1 MKPTQQV
8 INNGTVAND
17 GTGDTLRDAT
27 TKINDNFTRLY
38 GDLYDSSRVTGIVS
52 DSYVKG
58 IIDSDHVMSKVSLGT
73 QSINSLSDVNAP
85 FASEGDLLVL
95 SSNVWENLSATHLD
109 FTGLSNTDPSIA
121 GRLWRDSDNDNVL
134 KVSRG

>member
-38 GDLYDSSRVTGIVS
+38 GDLYDSSRVTGVVS

-73 QSINSLSDVNAP
+73 QSINSLSDVNAL

-95 SSNVWENLSATHLD
+95 SSNVWENLSATNLD

>member
-52 DSYVKG
+52 DSYVKC
-58 IIDSDHVMSKVSLGT
+58 IIDSDHVMSKVSLGS
-73 QSINSLSDVNAP
+73 QSINSLGDVNAP

-95 SSNVWENLSATHLD
+95 SSNVWENLSATNLD

>member
-73 QSINSLSDVNAP
+73 QSINSLEDVEAT

-95 SSNVWENLSATHLD
+95 SSNVWSNLSATHLD
-109 FTGLSNTDPSIA
+109 FTGLPNTDPSIA

>member
-8 INNGTVAND
+8 INNGLVAND

-38 GDLYDSSRVTGIVS
+38 GDLYDSSRVTEIVS
-52 DSYVKG
+52 ESYVKG

-73 QSINSLSDVNAP
+73 QSINSLEDVDAP
-85 FASEGDLLVL
+85 FATEGDLLVL
-95 SSNVWENLSATHLD
+95 TSNVWSQLSATQLD
-109 FTGLSNTDPSIA
+109 FTGLSKTDPSIE
-121 GRLWRDSDNDNVL
+121 GRLWRDSDNDNAL

>member
-38 GDLYDSSRVTGIVS
+38 GDLYDSGRVTEIVS

-73 QSINSLSDVNAP
+73 QSINSLEDVEAT

-95 SSNVWENLSATHLD
+95 SSNVWSNLSATHLD
-109 FTGLSNTDPSIA
+109 FNGLPKTDPSIE

>member
-58 IIDSDHVMSKVSLGT
+58 IIDSDHVMSKVSLGS
-73 QSINSLSDVNAP
+73 QSINSLGDVNAP

-95 SSNVWENLSATHLD
+95 SSNVWENLSATNLD

>member
-1 MKPTQQV
+1 MKPTQQH
-8 INNGTVAND
+8 IFNGTIAND

-38 GDLYDSSRVTGIVS
+38 GDLYDSDRVTDIV
-52 DSYVKG
+52 DPEYVKN
-58 IIDSDHVMSKVSLGT
+58 IVDSDHVMSKVSLET
-73 QSINSLSDVNAP
+73 QSINSFGDVDAS
-85 FASEGDLLVL
+85 FASDGDLLVL
-95 SSNVWENLSATHLD
+95 DSDTWTNLSATHLD
-109 FTGLSNTDPSIA
+109 FNGLTKTDPHIQ

>member
-8 INNGTVAND
+8 INNGIVAND

-52 DSYVKG
+52 ESYVKG

-73 QSINSLSDVNAP
+73 QSINSLGDVEAS

-95 SSNVWENLSATHLD
+95 SSNVWSNLSATHLD
-109 FTGLSNTDPSIA
+109 FNGLPKTDPSIE

>member
-38 GDLYDSSRVTGIVS
+38 GDLYDSSRVTSIVDS
-52 DSYVKG
+52 SYVES

-73 QSINSLSDVNAP
+73 QSINSLGDVDAA
-85 FASEGDLLVL
+85 FATEGDLLVL
-95 SSNVWENLSATHLD
+95 SSNLWTQLSATHLD
-109 FTGLSNTDPSIA
+109 FTGLPETDPSIE